1 MGDVV
6 LRVRT
11 HRDTSEGGG
20 CVYCLDCGDILMT
33 LSDMYCKMYKV

>member
-6 LRVRT
+6 LSVCT
-11 HRDTSEGGG
+11 HKDTSEGGG

-33 LSDMYCKMYKV
+33 LSTCKMYKV